1 MVGIADS
8 WKDEHKNLFLM
19 SKMFYKMSILN
30 ILYTALVLNNGN
42 IKYLSKMLPKVLK
55 YKK

>member
-1 MVGIADS
+1 
-8 WKDEHKNLFLM
+8 
-19 SKMFYKMSILN
+19 MFYKMSILN

-55 YKK
+55 YKKWKWNDFIAKSKT